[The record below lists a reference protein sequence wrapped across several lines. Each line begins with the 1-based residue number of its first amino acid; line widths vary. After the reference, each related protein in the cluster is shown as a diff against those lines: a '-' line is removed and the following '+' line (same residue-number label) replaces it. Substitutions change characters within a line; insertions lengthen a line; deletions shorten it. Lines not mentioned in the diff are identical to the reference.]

1 MEWREKI
8 ISIAVIGTSRS
19 IARREK
25 WSAWNLPIRQRNIY
39 DGLRGMDNKE
49 EIFLDRTSLRSKRFR
64 TSRTKSG
71 SAEELFRIRAA
82 WKIWREQK
90 GRGRG
95 VGEGK
100 EGKGRSLPSMQV
112 YMHKYIDKLN
122 FSRVKWHLC
131 SGDHKW
137 FTFKASVKCI
147 CREVWKN

>member
-82 WKIWREQK
+82 WKIWREKK
-90 GRGRG
+90 GRRRG

-100 EGKGRSLPSMQV
+100 EGKGRSLPSTQV
-112 YMHKYIDKLN
+112 Y
-122 FSRVKWHLC
+122 RQVKFLSSQMAFLLRRSQMIHIQSL
-131 SGDHKW
+131 GQMYL
-137 FTFKASVKCI
+137 
-147 CREVWKN
+147 

>member
-64 TSRTKSG
+64 TSRTKLGPSK
-71 SAEELFRIRAA
+71 ELFRILAA
-82 WKIWREQK
+82 RKMRREQFAP
-90 GRGRG
+90 
-95 VGEGK
+95 
-100 EGKGRSLPSMQV
+100 LQ
-112 YMHKYIDKLN
+112 
-122 FSRVKWHLC
+122 
-131 SGDHKW
+131 
-137 FTFKASVKCI
+137 
-147 CREVWKN
+147 